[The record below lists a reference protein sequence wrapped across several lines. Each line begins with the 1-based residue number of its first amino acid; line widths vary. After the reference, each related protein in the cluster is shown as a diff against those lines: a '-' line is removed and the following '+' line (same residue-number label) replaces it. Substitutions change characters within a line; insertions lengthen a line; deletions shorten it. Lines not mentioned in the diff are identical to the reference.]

1 MQSLKKQ
8 KGLTT
13 ISWLIIFIMVV
24 FLVYVGIKITPV
36 YIDHYAVVSTLNT
49 VKEDP
54 LTARKS
60 KKEIREMITKRLY
73 VNNIRH
79 VNRDH
84 IKIQRSGKVT
94 TINVA
99 YVETRPIVYNISLVM
114 TFDESIEL
122 TAN

>member
-13 ISWLIIFIMVV
+13 ISWLIIFIMVG
-24 FLVYVGIKITPV
+24 FLVYVGIKIIPV
-36 YIDHYAVVSTLNT
+36 YIDHYAVVSTLKT
-49 VKEDP
+49 VQEDP

-99 YVETRPIVYNISLVM
+99 YVESRPIVYNISLVM

>member
-13 ISWLIIFIMVV
+13 ISWLIIFIMVG

>member
-13 ISWLIIFIMVV
+13 ISWLVIFIIVG

-36 YIDHYAVVSTLNT
+36 YIDHYAVVSTLKT
-49 VKEDP
+49 VQEDP
-54 LTARKS
+54 LSARKS

-99 YVETRPIVYNISLVM
+99 YVESRPIVYNISLVM

>member
-13 ISWLIIFIMVV
+13 ISWLIIFIMVG
-24 FLVYVGIKITPV
+24 FLVYVGIKIIPV
-36 YIDHYAVVSTLNT
+36 YIDHYAVVSTLKT
-49 VKEDP
+49 VQEDP
-54 LTARKS
+54 LSARKS

-99 YVETRPIVYNISLVM
+99 YVESRPIVYNISLVM

>member
-13 ISWLIIFIMVV
+13 ISWLIIFIMVG

-36 YIDHYAVVSTLNT
+36 YIDHYAVVSMLNT

>member
-8 KGLTT
+8 KGLTS
-13 ISWLIIFIMVV
+13 ISWLVILIMVG

-36 YIDHYAVVSTLNT
+36 YIDHYAVKSTLDSLKN
-49 VKEDP
+49 EP
-54 LTARKS
+54 GSSRKT
-60 KKEIREMITKRLY
+60 KKEIRETITKRLY

-99 YVETRPIVYNISLVM
+99 YEEIRHIVYNISLIM
-114 TFDESIEL
+114 TFEESVEL
-122 TAN
+122 TPN